1 LRENVTNKTNNL
13 RENVTNKTNNLREN
27 VTNKTNNLREIVK
40 ENIKD
45 VVPNIDVSK
54 LTENP
59 VPPFSWSEL
68 LNKDIDNLK
77 YDKNKMMPMAIYS
90 LKLIE
95 TADLFFNCIFAPF
108 IRVVKDN
115 LLELKNENNTE
126 YNRYI
131 YQVITNIKE
140 KAKIEDEKPREN
152 DTEMEKKAKMII
164 NGMNELKNMKNSQ
177 ITSAVETGIGILKK
191 IVKIQAI
198 LYTMILPIQI
208 KFSMYPLYIMAKLMI
223 VFLKFYVSIF
233 KMIITQITSK
243 DLPVTFIEDMR
254 EMFNITDN
262 KPLTKEL
269 LREKLESKLSMI
281 TGMID
286 VIDVVSKMLI
296 ERSSDELVKIINDQF
311 DIALNNLRDKCP

>member
-1 LRENVTNKTNNL
+1 MNNEIINETNNL

-27 VTNKTNNLREIVK
+27 VTNKTK
-40 ENIKD
+40 ELI
-45 VVPNIDVSK
+45 PSIDVSK

-59 VPPFSWSEL
+59 VPPFSWTEL
-68 LNKDIDNLK
+68 LNKDVDNLK

-140 KAKIEDEKPREN
+140 KAKIEDEKPREK
-152 DTEMEKKAKMII
+152 DTEMEKKAKMVI
-164 NGMNELKNMKNSQ
+164 NGLNELKNMKNSQ
-177 ITSAVETGIGILKK
+177 ITSAVETGIGILNK

-208 KFSMYPLYIMAKLMI
+208 KFGMYPLYIMAKLM
-223 VFLKFYVSIF
+223 VLFLKLYVSIF
-233 KMIITQITSK
+233 KMIIKQITSQE
-243 DLPVTFIEDMR
+243 LPATFIEDMKN
-254 EMFNITDN
+254 MFNIKEN
-262 KPLTKEL
+262 KPLTKEI
-269 LREKLESKLSMI
+269 LREKLENKLAMV
-281 TGMID
+281 TGMIE
-286 VIDVVSKMLI
+286 VIDIVSKMLI
-296 ERSSDELVKIINDQF
+296 ERSTDELVKIINDQF
-311 DIALNNLRDKCP
+311 EFALIKLRNKCPINV